1 MINANLLRGKIV
13 AAGFTQGEFAER
25 LMMSK
30 NTLSAK
36 INGRSD
42 FSLFEV
48 RMICK
53 VLGITADEVV
63 EIFLP
68 EQSH

>member
-42 FSLFEV
+42 FSLGEI
-48 RMICK
+48 REIRK
-53 VLGITADEVV
+53 VLGITAQEILD
-63 EIFLP
+63 IFLP
-68 EQSH
+68 EQSQ